1 MISDYKKMIWVQKKP
16 ESRKIWECF
25 YGFHKSL
32 IAQKFISDLESTV
45 LELARYL
52 NITNSQY

>member
-1 MISDYKKMIWVQKKP
+1 MIFDYKKIIWVQKKP
-16 ESRKIWECF
+16 ESRKIWCF

-45 LELARYL
+45 LELACYL